1 MASPG
6 PKNKRHHPT
15 CYGPTGLSSVYH
27 DLWFGFLRG
36 IRYGPRPTGRS
47 TTWRAVVGG
56 VVSRGHACLSQR
68 GCGAAIR
75 ALGQQPSSEPRG
87 PGGQAPSSS
96 SSPRAGAARKTRAWG
111 TQEVSQSAA
120 RVERMSQA
128 AAPDQRGRLERRPPC
143 PCPPRTTETVGQ
155 SVSRTAGQSVNQSV
169 SPSIRGNPFPR
180 LLVDVTVGMVT
191 HTQWWLH
198 FSINATH

>member
-1 MASPG
+1 M
-6 PKNKRHHPT
+6 
-15 CYGPTGLSSVYH
+15 
-27 DLWFGFLRG
+27 
-36 IRYGPRPTGRS
+36 
-47 TTWRAVVGG
+47 
-56 VVSRGHACLSQR
+56 VSRDHAFLSQR

-75 ALGQQPSSEPRG
+75 ASGQQPSSEPRG

-111 TQEVSQSAA
+111 TREVSQSVSQSAA

-143 PCPPRTTETVGQ
+143 PCPPRTTESVGQ

-191 HTQWWLH
+191 HPYPVVAT

>member
-6 PKNKRHHPT
+6 QRNKRHHPT
-15 CYGPTGLSSVYH
+15 YYGPTGLSVYH

-111 TQEVSQSAA
+111 TQEVSQSVGRPGGEDVPGGGA
-120 RVERMSQA
+120 RSARTSRASPPLPLPPANHRVSRSVSQ
-128 AAPDQRGRLERRPPC
+128 PHRRPISQS
-143 PCPPRTTETVGQ
+143 VGQ
-155 SVSRTAGQSVNQSV
+155 SV
-169 SPSIRGNPFPR
+169 NP
-180 LLVDVTVGMVT
+180 
-191 HTQWWLH
+191 W
-198 FSINATH
+198 